1 MYFVFRYTRKLFF
14 KGFKKDLEE
23 DDLYEV
29 TKQCK
34 SKRWG
39 DKMEHA
45 YKMQGKEKPSTVR
58 ILWSIF
64 GLRYIGLGLINLFWT
79 LISK

>member
-1 MYFVFRYTRKLFF
+1 MCFRYSRKLFV
-14 KGFKKDLEE
+14 KGFKKDLED

-29 TKQCK
+29 IKPCK

-45 YKMQGKEKPSTVR
+45 YKAQEAKTNPSTVR
-58 ILWSIF
+58 VLWDIF